1 MKIDWDKYTIESL
14 PHTLRRVGIFS
25 ILQVLISQIKA
36 IHASYLSLKSAKIKE
51 QSGNSQ
57 VCMLK
62 KMVSDQLNLNIDIA
76 PDTGLSNDFIVKVD
90 SLDVD
95 KERRLVAL
103 INKYKLAGKSFTLNN
118 AAVVFTQSFAG
129 YVCEKASLVYGWG
142 GYVCELAGKE
152 VNVLTIDFWKDVAG
166 NTGFDISAALSP
178 VRVTLVCGIYDSYSQ
193 TFIKN
198 ELVTHIRETQDP
210 TPVTVKYPIVQAE
223 DGELLTIDLL
233 VIEDDQ
239 YKYELNITTWPNT

>member
-1 MKIDWDKYTIESL
+1 MRIDWDKYTIESL

-25 ILQVLISQIKA
+25 ILQVLISQIKT

-62 KMVSDQLNLNIDIA
+62 KMVSDQLNLNIDIV
-76 PDTGLSNDFIVKVD
+76 PGTGLPTDFIVKVD
-90 SLDVD
+90 SLDTD

-118 AAVVFTQSFAG
+118 AAVLFTQTFAG
-129 YVCEKASLVYGWG
+129 YVCEKASLVYNWG
-142 GYVCELAGKE
+142 GYVCEMAGKE

-178 VRVTLVCGIYDSYSQ
+178 VRVTLVCGIYDPQNQS
-193 TFIKN
+193 FIRSVS
-198 ELVTHIRETQDP
+198 VTHVRETNDP
-210 TPVTVKYPIVQAE
+210 TPVTVSYPVVQYL
-223 DGELLTIDLL
+223 DGELRTIALLTT
-233 VIEDDQ
+233 EDDT
-239 YKYELNITTWPNT
+239 YKYELNIETWPNN